1 MLIMKLLD
9 LNSKTKSI
17 EQLLNNQVKKKYDFL
32 TISLVLKKKSIFAPL
47 LTLLIIK
54 SLNLKL

>member
-32 TISLVLKKKSIFAPL
+32 TISLVLKK
-47 LTLLIIK
+47 
-54 SLNLKL
+54 NLYLHLYLHY

>member
-32 TISLVLKKKSIFAPL
+32 TNSLVLKKKSIFAPL
-47 LTLLIIK
+47 FTLLIIK